1 MFYFLPSCNL
11 FIHSQRKVTHLMST
25 YCMPS
30 NEQDRSLIQEVHS
43 KFLRAGIMSFP
54 FYISAFF
61 QPPQIPIVL
70 CSLHFQGRRVNALV
84 CCSHKY
90 ITSESQTGLSQL
102 CEILCWKSANDA
114 IGPSVLQGGKWALE
128 ANIEAA
134 NHL

>member
-1 MFYFLPSCNL
+1 
-11 FIHSQRKVTHLMST
+11 
-25 YCMPS
+25 MPS

-84 CCSHKY
+84 CCGHKY

-102 CEILCWKSANDA
+102 CEILC
-114 IGPSVLQGGKWALE
+114 
-128 ANIEAA
+128 
-134 NHL
+134 